1 MQENLSN
8 YLQLLCDNAPVG
20 MIITNSNNTIL
31 YVNQS
36 ARGLLDYDDDSSATL
51 SSCIPTDEI
60 RCSGGKPKSVYFNK
74 KTLSVSVKTA
84 KLEKQLFDLWY
95 IIDISKEEQQAD
107 EMHCLKTILD
117 CIDEGV
123 VMSDS
128 ENKITLYNKPYAK
141 SEGLSPD
148 QVIGKHLDEVYD
160 TNQHVTVLET
170 GIPLMDG
177 YKRYFTFDGKEQ
189 EGMGKTYPVIKD
201 NKVIATFSV
210 VRNVKKIRWL
220 FKMGDF
226 NKLADAVFKGDLAEV
241 VENTK
246 KLLDSGANPLEIVNN
261 GLLAGMDIVA
271 PKFKA
276 GEMFVPEVMM
286 SAKALGEGMKIVQPM
301 LSASDVASVGTI
313 VIGTV
318 AGDLHDIGKNLV
330 VMILKSGGFN
340 VIDLGIDV
348 APEKFVEAIKEHNPQ
363 VVGMSALLTTTMA
376 AMKQTLDAMEEA
388 GVRDQAKVIIG
399 GAPVSQGFADEIG
412 ADGYASDAIGAK
424 DLCTKLI
431 KG

>member
-123 VMSDS
+123 VMSDL

-160 TNQHVTVLET
+160 TNQHLT
-170 GIPLMDG
+170 GISYVAPTLLMDFSCKARSSLACIAIG
-177 YKRYFTFDGKEQ
+177 IELISSRNNVPFSACS
-189 EGMGKTYPVIKD
+189 KTPCEFWAPVNEPLTVPNRMLSSKD
-201 NKVIATFSV
+201 SGTAAQLIAT
-210 VRNVKKIRWL
+210 
-220 FKMGDF
+220 
-226 NKLADAVFKGDLAEV
+226 KGWSAH
-241 VENTK
+241 
-246 KLLDSGANPLEIVNN
+246 
-261 GLLAGMDIVA
+261 GLL
-271 PKFKA
+271 
-276 GEMFVPEVMM
+276 
-286 SAKALGEGMKIVQPM
+286 LWM
-301 LSASDVASVGTI
+301 LCANSSFPV
-313 VIGTV
+313 
-318 AGDLHDIGKNLV
+318 
-330 VMILKSGGFN
+330 
-340 VIDLGIDV
+340 
-348 APEKFVEAIKEHNPQ
+348 
-363 VVGMSALLTTTMA
+363 
-376 AMKQTLDAMEEA
+376 
-388 GVRDQAKVIIG
+388 
-399 GAPVSQGFADEIG
+399 PVSP
-412 ADGYASDAIGAK
+412 
-424 DLCTKLI
+424 
-431 KG
+431 